1 MLFLYRSL
9 INLTLLI
16 SPLIVIFRLIK
27 KKEHPIRFIE
37 KFAFSSKKRG
47 PGKLIWF
54 HGSSVGELLS
64 IMPLV
69 EKLEKEEDSERF
81 NNLALVIF
89 DQAKLAEGTQLEEP
103 ANYVARLNELLLELV
118 G

>member
-1 MLFLYRSL
+1 MNPS
-9 INLTLLI
+9 
-16 SPLIVIFRLIK
+16 
-27 KKEHPIRFIE
+27 H
-37 KFAFSSKKRG
+37 
-47 PGKLIWF
+47 
-54 HGSSVGELLS
+54 
-64 IMPLV
+64 PLV
-69 EKLEKEEDSERF
+69 AKLEKEEDSERF

>member
-1 MLFLYRSL
+1 MRSCWKRVPGRSDELEHFLQE
-9 INLTLLI
+9 N
-16 SPLIVIFRLIK
+16 
-27 KKEHPIRFIE
+27 
-37 KFAFSSKKRG
+37 
-47 PGKLIWF
+47 
-54 HGSSVGELLS
+54 
-64 IMPLV
+64 
-69 EKLEKEEDSERF
+69 EEDSERF